1 MLAGDQLWPWA
12 GDERRCMCSGR
23 LGSCYSRGLSFFRNE
38 GVRCIKGKPCPAQV
52 SASALTLCT
61 DSVSDSRA
69 FRPTRCCALPSPS
82 PPAPPHPCS
91 AAPGPPFSFGTCA
104 STPYGGVLRK
114 CYLVLGRSLEALPYQ
129 RKGPKVSFISVGERG
144 ELGPEGQMRGHQ

>member
-1 MLAGDQLWPWA
+1 
-12 GDERRCMCSGR
+12 MCSGR

-82 PPAPPHPCS
+82 PPAP
-91 AAPGPPFSFGTCA
+91 
-104 STPYGGVLRK
+104 TPALFCRAGATLFLRN
-114 CYLVLGRSLEALPYQ
+114 LRLNPLRRSPEEMLP
-129 RKGPKVSFISVGERG
+129 RFRA
-144 ELGPEGQMRGHQ
+144 